1 MLALDAPGGAYLQ
14 THELVRL
21 VRSITSDAARTSLVM
36 LAAAATL
43 RRILTTGPGKRLA
56 RIGNTAAASAEGGF
70 HIGVTREGGRG
81 VSVPARHTVVVGATG
96 VGKTVTI
103 RRILSQASADMGL
116 IAIDGKGDPE
126 LERDLER
133 LARATG
139 RRFQAWS
146 PEHTTR
152 YSPFCHGSDTE
163 IVDKALA
170 AERWGDDY
178 YLRLGQRFLGFAVR
192 GLRAAGSEPTL
203 RDLAHYVDPANLE
216 ELAPAME
223 RAAPGSWGDLIATL
237 PALDRAERQAIGG
250 TQHRLAT
257 LAESDLGA
265 LLEAA
270 PGCELVD
277 LLEVV
282 RAGNVA
288 YFNLNADAR
297 PALSRMVGAAIVMDL
312 VSIAATLQRNE
323 EYLPTV
329 LMLDDVQ
336 AFLSAPALA
345 GIASL
350 FARGR
355 SAGMMLLVG
364 TQSLAD
370 FNLGGS
376 PGGIDQLLDNRSTL
390 IVHRLPGHGSASRG
404 SRELGERE
412 DARLSEQLEAG
423 VLGWHNAGRVT
434 RTMSMEPNVMAAELM
449 DLETGVAVVK
459 TSERPPDFVRISL
472 PH

>member
-1 MLALDAPGGAYLQ
+1 MLNLDAPEGAFMQ
-14 THELVRL
+14 VHELLRL
-21 VRSITSDAARTSLVM
+21 ARSITSEAVRASLVACVGVAM
-36 LAAAATL
+36 L
-43 RRILTTGPGKRLA
+43 RRIFTTGSGRRLA
-56 RIGNTAAASAEGGF
+56 RLGRLDAAPAEEGF
-70 HIGVTREGGRG
+70 LIGVTREGCRG
-81 VSVPARHTVVVGATG
+81 VTVPARHIVVVGATG

-103 RRILSQASADMGL
+103 RRILSQASVDMGL
-116 IAIDGKGDPE
+116 IAVDGKGDPE

-146 PEHTTR
+146 PYHATR
-152 YSPFCHGSDTE
+152 YSPFGRGSDTE

-170 AERWGDDY
+170 AERWGDEY

-192 GLRAAGSEPTL
+192 ALRAAGREPTL
-203 RDLAHYVDPANLE
+203 RELARYVDPANLE

-223 RAAPGSWGDLIATL
+223 RAAPGSWSDLVATL

-265 LLEAA
+265 LLETA
-270 PGCELVD
+270 PGCELID

-282 RAGNVA
+282 EAGDVA

-297 PALSRMVGAAIVMDL
+297 PALSRMLGAAIVMDL
-312 VSIAATLQRNE
+312 VSVAATLQRNRE
-323 EYLPTV
+323 HVPTV

-355 SAGMMLLVG
+355 SAGMMLLLG

-370 FNLGGS
+370 LTWVG
-376 PGGIDQLLDNRSTL
+376 R
-390 IVHRLPGHGSASRG
+390 REASI
-404 SRELGERE
+404 SC
-412 DARLSEQLEAG
+412 
-423 VLGWHNAGRVT
+423 WT
-434 RTMSMEPNVMAAELM
+434 TAA
-449 DLETGVAVVK
+449 V
-459 TSERPPDFVRISL
+459 
-472 PH
+472 